1 MTEANESPATTAGRS
16 SNKSVR
22 VVGIIIGVL
31 GAIFLVAG
39 IGTYIVVSSTLA
51 DEKITVS
58 DDADNFAGKDVK
70 GPFTAYAQADVIA
83 KHAEEIGG
91 GKTYSELAQDD
102 PNRATVMNASFLRAS
117 LFTSVVAFGVAAFV
131 AVMGVVLIL
140 LGWALMRLGKASSV
154 AT

>member
-1 MTEANESPATTAGRS
+1 MTETEPAGTTPAKR
-16 SNKSVR
+16 NDKAVR
-22 VVGIIIGVL
+22 VVGIIVAVL
-31 GAIFLVAG
+31 GIVFLVAG
-39 IGTYIVVSSTLA
+39 VATYAVISSTLA

-58 DDADNFAGKDVK
+58 DDADHFAGKDVK

-131 AVMGVVLIL
+131 AVVGVVLIL
-140 LGWALMRLGKASSV
+140 LGWVLTRLAR
-154 AT
+154 TT